1 MTMKKY
7 NVKNSVMNTAKKNK
21 IYIACLLLLV
31 AAATVSNVVPPLLM
45 KQLIDYNFTLKT
57 DDKLIFTA
65 LIYIGVIFASGVV
78 NFLKEAV
85 LTVLGQNITK
95 DIRLV
100 MVKKIEKINASYFSK
115 NESGQIASRLINDV
129 DAVSSMFTSGIAGMV
144 IDLFKIIGVLIS
156 VFYLSIS
163 LGIISVVLLPVIYI
177 ITRFFQK
184 KMLAAQ
190 VENRKQLGEVNNH
203 IAESFKNIFM
213 IKSFSKESYMEGKY
227 GLILENNYE
236 TLEKVNFYDSIF
248 SPIIRIIR
256 ALVIAFVAV
265 MSSKELDY
273 LGISVGMAAASID
286 LISSLFTPVENLG
299 MELQSIQKSLSGVKR
314 VDEFLSEEEDIK
326 DNLEI
331 FNLDLNSADIKF
343 NNVSFAYESGK
354 EVLKDISIEINPY
367 EKVTFTGRTGV
378 GKSTLFKLIVGLL
391 KPTEGSITINGTD
404 VFQIPNKDKRKI
416 FGYVEQNFHMIKG
429 TVADQVS
436 LGDCDIT
443 MDQIKNTLNMVGL
456 LEYVEGF
463 EHGCYTVVQNDNIFS
478 QGQRQ
483 LLSIARALVNNPPVL
498 ILDEITANLDQVTE
512 EKIVSVIERAGKNR
526 TILTISHRL
535 SSMASAD
542 KIVILEKGMVK
553 NIGTP
558 EMLLK
563 NDQWYKNHMKLEN
576 LTWQ

>member
-1 MTMKKY
+1 MKKY

-21 IYIACLLLLV
+21 IYVAYLLLLV

-95 DIRLV
+95 DIRIM
-100 MVKKIEKINASYFSK
+100 MVEKLEKINASYFSR
-115 NESGQIASRLINDV
+115 NESGQIASRFINDV
-129 DAVSSMFTSGIAGMV
+129 DAVSSMFTSGIAGMA

-163 LGIISVVLLPVIYI
+163 LGIISVVLLPAIYI

-190 VENRKQLGEVNNH
+190 IENRKQVGEVNNH

-213 IKSFSKESYMEGKY
+213 IKSFYKESYMEEKY
-227 GLILENNYE
+227 GLILENNYA
-236 TLEKVNFYDSIF
+236 TLENVNFYDSIF

-256 ALVIAFVAV
+256 AAVIAYVAV

-273 LGISVGMAAASID
+273 IGISVGMAAASID

-331 FNLDLNSADIKF
+331 FNLDLNSVDIKF
-343 NNVSFAYESGK
+343 NNVSFAYENGK
-354 EVLKDISIEINPY
+354 EVLKDVSIKIDPC

-378 GKSTLFKLIVGLL
+378 GKSTLFKLVVGLL
-391 KPTEGSITINGTD
+391 RPTKGSITINGTD

-436 LGDCDIT
+436 LGDCDIS

-463 EHGCYTVVQNDNIFS
+463 EHGCDTIVQNDNIFS

-512 EKIVSVIERAGKNR
+512 EKIVSVIERAGENR

-576 LTWQ
+576 LTWT

>member
-1 MTMKKY
+1 MKKY
-7 NVKNSVMNTAKKNK
+7 NVKNSVINTAKNNK
-21 IYIACLLLLV
+21 GFIALLLVLV
-31 AAATVSNVVPPLLM
+31 AAATVSSIAPPLIM
-45 KQLIDYNFTLKT
+45 KQLIDYNFTSKT

-65 LIYIGVIFASGVV
+65 VIYIMAIFASGAL

-95 DIRLV
+95 DILLL
-100 MVKKIEKINASYFSK
+100 MVEKLERISASYFSK

-129 DAVSSMFTSGIAGMV
+129 DAVSSMFTSGIAGMA

-156 VFYLSIS
+156 VFYLSRG
-163 LGIISVVLLPVIYI
+163 LGIITLVLLPAIYFL
-177 ITRFFQK
+177 TRFFQK
-184 KMLAAQ
+184 KMLGAQ
-190 VENRKQLGEVNNH
+190 VENRKQVGEVNNH

-213 IKSFSKESYMEGKY
+213 IKSFSKEDYMEDKY
-227 GLILENNYE
+227 VSILENNYD

-256 ALVIAFVAV
+256 AAVIAFVAV
-265 MSSKELDY
+265 MSSKELHY

-286 LISSLFTPVENLG
+286 LISSLFSPVENLG

-314 VDEFLSEEEDIK
+314 VDEFLREEEDIK
-326 DNLEI
+326 EDINECNL
-331 FNLDLNSADIKF
+331 NLNSIDIRF
-343 NNVSFAYESGK
+343 NNVSYAYEKGK
-354 EVLKDISIEINPY
+354 EVLKNINIKINPC

-378 GKSTLFKLIVGLL
+378 GKSTLFKLVVGLL
-391 KPTEGSITINGTD
+391 KPTEGSITINGKD

-436 LGDCDIT
+436 LGDKNIH
-443 MDQIKNTLNMVGL
+443 MDNIKHALSMVGL

-463 EHGCYTVVQNDNIFS
+463 ENGCDTIVKNDNIFS
-478 QGQRQ
+478 QGQKQ
-483 LLSIARALVNNPPVL
+483 LLSIARALVNNPPIL

-512 EKIVSVIERAGKNR
+512 EKIVSVLEKAGENR

-535 SSMASAD
+535 SSMVAAD
-542 KIVILEKGMVK
+542 KIVILENGRVK
-553 NIGTP
+553 NYGTP

-563 NDQWYKNHMKLEN
+563 NDEWYKNHIKLEN
-576 LTWQ
+576 LTWT

>member
-1 MTMKKY
+1 MKKY
-7 NVKNSVMNTAKKNK
+7 NVKNSVINTGKNNK
-21 IYIACLLLLV
+21 GFIALLLV
-31 AAATVSNVVPPLLM
+31 LVGAATVSSIVPPLIM

-65 LIYIGVIFASGVV
+65 VIYILVIFASGAL

-95 DIRLV
+95 DIRLL
-100 MVKKIEKINASYFSK
+100 MVEKLERISASYYSK
-115 NESGQIASRLINDV
+115 NESGQTASRLINDV
-129 DAVSSMFTSGIAGMV
+129 DAVSSMFTSGIAGMA

-156 VFYLSIS
+156 VFYLSRG
-163 LGIISVVLLPVIYI
+163 LGIITIVLLPAIYFL
-177 ITRFFQK
+177 TRFFQK
-184 KMLAAQ
+184 RMLGAQ
-190 VENRKQLGEVNNH
+190 VENRKQVGEVNNH

-213 IKSFSKESYMEGKY
+213 IKSFSKEDYMEDKY
-227 GLILENNYE
+227 VSILENNYD

-256 ALVIAFVAV
+256 AAVIAFIAV
-265 MSSKELDY
+265 MSSKELHY

-286 LISSLFTPVENLG
+286 LISSLFSPVENLG

-314 VDEFLSEEEDIK
+314 VDEFLREEEDIK
-326 DNLEI
+326 EDINEYE
-331 FNLDLNSADIKF
+331 LDLTSIDIRF
-343 NNVSFAYESGK
+343 NNVSFAYEKGK
-354 EVLKDISIEINPY
+354 EVLKNINIQVNPC

-378 GKSTLFKLIVGLL
+378 GKSTLFKLVVGLL
-391 KPTEGSITINGTD
+391 KPTEGNITINGTD

-436 LGDCDIT
+436 LGDKDIHT
-443 MDQIKNTLNMVGL
+443 DNIKHALRMVGL

-463 EHGCYTVVQNDNIFS
+463 ENGCDTFVKNDNIFS
-478 QGQRQ
+478 QGQKQ
-483 LLSIARALVNNPPVL
+483 LLSIARALVNNPPIL

-512 EKIVSVIERAGKNR
+512 EKIVSVLEKAGENR

-535 SSMASAD
+535 SSMAAAD
-542 KIVILEKGMVK
+542 KIVILENGRVK
-553 NIGTP
+553 NYGTP

-563 NDQWYKNHMKLEN
+563 NDEWYKNHIKLEN
-576 LTWQ
+576 LTWT

>member
-57 DDKLIFTA
+57 DDNLILTA

-95 DIRLV
+95 DIRIM
-100 MVKKIEKINASYFSK
+100 MVEKLEKVNASYFSK
-115 NESGQIASRLINDV
+115 NESGQIASRLLNDV

-163 LGIISVVLLPVIYI
+163 LGIISVVLLPAIYI

-190 VENRKQLGEVNNH
+190 IENRKQLGEVNNH

-213 IKSFSKESYMEGKY
+213 IKSFSKESYMEEKY

-256 ALVIAFVAV
+256 AVLIAFVAV

-314 VDEFLSEEEDIK
+314 VDEFLGEEEDIK
-326 DNLEI
+326 ETKET
-331 FNLDLNSADIKF
+331 FNLDLNSIDIKF
-343 NNVSFAYESGK
+343 NNVSFAYEKGK
-354 EVLKDISIEINPY
+354 EVLKDISIQINTS

-391 KPTEGSITINGTD
+391 RPTEGSITINGTD

-436 LGDCDIT
+436 LGDCNIT

-463 EHGCYTVVQNDNIFS
+463 EHGCDTIVQNDNIFS

-498 ILDEITANLDQVTE
+498 ILDEITANLDQITE
-512 EKIVSVIERAGKNR
+512 EKIVSVIERAGENR

-563 NDQWYKNHMKLEN
+563 NDQWYRNHMKLEN
-576 LTWQ
+576 LTWT

>member
-1 MTMKKY
+1 MKKY
-7 NVKNSVMNTAKKNK
+7 NVKNSVLNTAKKNK

-31 AAATVSNVVPPLLM
+31 AGATVSNVVPPLLM

-65 LIYIGVIFASGVV
+65 FIYIAVIYASGVV

-95 DIRLV
+95 DIRLL
-100 MVKKIEKINASYFSK
+100 MVEKLEKINASYFSR

-129 DAVSSMFTSGIAGMV
+129 DAVSSMSTSGIAGMA

-163 LGIISVVLLPVIYI
+163 LGFISVMLLPAIYI

-184 KMLAAQ
+184 RMLAAQ

-213 IKSFSKESYMEGKY
+213 IKSFSKESYMERKY

-256 ALVIAFVAV
+256 AAVIAFVAV
-265 MSSKELDY
+265 VSSKDLNY

-286 LISSLFTPVENLG
+286 LISSLFSPVENLG

-314 VDEFLSEEEDIK
+314 VDEFLNEEEDK
-326 DNLEI
+326 KEAKEI
-331 FNLDLNSADIKF
+331 CNFDLKSVDIRF
-343 NNVSFAYESGK
+343 NNVSFAYEKGK
-354 EVLKDISIEINPY
+354 EVLKDINVQINPC

-378 GKSTLFKLIVGLL
+378 GKSTLFKLVVGLL
-391 KPTEGSITINGTD
+391 RPTEGSITINGTD

-463 EHGCYTVVQNDNIFS
+463 EHGCDTIVQNDNIFS

-498 ILDEITANLDQVTE
+498 IFDEITANLDQVTE
-512 EKIVSVIERAGKNR
+512 EKIVSVIEKAGENR

-542 KIVILEKGMVK
+542 KIVILEKGRVK

-558 EMLLK
+558 EMLLQ

-576 LTWQ
+576 LTWT

>member
-21 IYIACLLLLV
+21 IYITCLLLLV

-57 DDKLIFTA
+57 DDNLILTA

-95 DIRLV
+95 DIRIM
-100 MVKKIEKINASYFSK
+100 MVEKLEKVNASYFSK
-115 NESGQIASRLINDV
+115 NESGQIASRLLNDV

-163 LGIISVVLLPVIYI
+163 LGIISVVLLPAIYI

-184 KMLAAQ
+184 RMLAAQ
-190 VENRKQLGEVNNH
+190 IENRKQLGEVNNH

-213 IKSFSKESYMEGKY
+213 IKSFSKESYMEEKY

-256 ALVIAFVAV
+256 AVLIAFVAV

-314 VDEFLSEEEDIK
+314 VDEFLGEEEDIK
-326 DNLEI
+326 ETKET
-331 FNLDLNSADIKF
+331 FNLDLNSIDIKF
-343 NNVSFAYESGK
+343 NNVSFAYEKGK
-354 EVLKDISIEINPY
+354 EVLKDISIQINTS

-391 KPTEGSITINGTD
+391 RPTEGSITINGTD

-436 LGDCDIT
+436 LGDCNIT

-463 EHGCYTVVQNDNIFS
+463 EHGCDTIVQNDNIFS

-498 ILDEITANLDQVTE
+498 ILDEITANLDQITE
-512 EKIVSVIERAGKNR
+512 EKIVSVIERAGENR

>member
-1 MTMKKY
+1 MTMRKY
-7 NVKNSVMNTAKKNK
+7 NVKNSVMSTAKKNK
-21 IYIACLLLLV
+21 IYIAFLLLLV
-31 AAATVSNVVPPLLM
+31 VAATVSNVVPPLLM

-57 DDKLIFTA
+57 DDKLMFTA
-65 LIYIGVIFASGVV
+65 VIYIGVIFASGGV

-95 DIRLV
+95 DIRLM
-100 MVKKIEKINASYFSK
+100 MVEKLEKINASYFSR

-129 DAVSSMFTSGIAGMV
+129 DAVSSMFTSGIAGMA
-144 IDLFKIIGVLIS
+144 IDLFKIIGVLVS

-163 LGIISVVLLPVIYI
+163 LGIISVVLLPVIYF
-177 ITRFFQK
+177 ITRHFQK

-190 VENRKQLGEVNNH
+190 IENRKQLGEVNNH

-213 IKSFSKESYMEGKY
+213 IKSFSKESYMEEKY

-248 SPIIRIIR
+248 SPIIRVIR
-256 ALVIAFVAV
+256 AAVIAFVAV
-265 MSSKELDY
+265 VSTKELNY
-273 LGISVGMAAASID
+273 LGISIGMAAASID

-326 DNLEI
+326 ETKEI
-331 FNLDLNSADIKF
+331 FNLDINNFDIKF
-343 NNVSFAYESGK
+343 NNVSFAYENGK
-354 EVLKDISIEINPY
+354 EVLKDINIQINPH

-378 GKSTLFKLIVGLL
+378 GKSTLFKLVVGLL
-391 KPTEGSITINGTD
+391 KPTEGSITINGID

-416 FGYVEQNFHMIKG
+416 FGYVEQSFHMIKG

-443 MDQIKNTLNMVGL
+443 MDQIKNALNMVGL

-463 EHGCYTVVQNDNIFS
+463 EQGCDTIVQNDNIFS

-512 EKIVSVIERAGKNR
+512 EKIVSVLEKAGENR

-542 KIVILEKGMVK
+542 KIVILEKGRVK

-576 LTWQ
+576 LTWT

>member
-1 MTMKKY
+1 MKKY
-7 NVKNSVMNTAKKNK
+7 NVKNSVINTAKKNK

-31 AAATVSNVVPPLLM
+31 AGATVSNVVPPLLM
-45 KQLIDYNFTLKT
+45 KQFIDYNFTLKT
-57 DDKLIFTA
+57 DDKLLFTA
-65 LIYIGVIFASGVV
+65 FIYIAVIFVSGVV

-95 DIRLV
+95 DIRLM
-100 MVKKIEKINASYFSK
+100 MVEKLEKLNASYFSR

-129 DAVSSMFTSGIAGMV
+129 DAVSSMFTSGIAVMA

-156 VFYLSIS
+156 VFYLSIR
-163 LGIISVVLLPVIYI
+163 LGIISVVLLPAIYI

-184 KMLAAQ
+184 KMLTAQ
-190 VENRKQLGEVNNH
+190 IENRKQLGEVNNH

-213 IKSFSKESYMEGKY
+213 IKSFYKESYMEGKY

-256 ALVIAFVAV
+256 AAVIAFVAV
-265 MSSKELDY
+265 MSSEELDY

-314 VDEFLSEEEDIK
+314 VDEFLKEEEDVK
-326 DNLEI
+326 ETKEI
-331 FNLDLNSADIKF
+331 FNLDLNSVDIKF
-343 NNVSFAYESGK
+343 NNVSFAYEKGK
-354 EVLKDISIEINPY
+354 EVLKDINVQINPC

-378 GKSTLFKLIVGLL
+378 GKSTLFKLVVGLL
-391 KPTEGSITINGTD
+391 RPTEGSITVNGID

-429 TVADQVS
+429 TVAEQIS

-463 EHGCYTVVQNDNIFS
+463 EQGCDTIVQNDNIFS

-483 LLSIARALVNNPPVL
+483 LLSIARALVNNPPIL

-512 EKIVSVIERAGKNR
+512 EKIVSVIEKAGENR

-535 SSMASAD
+535 SSMVSSD
-542 KIVILEKGMVK
+542 KIVILEKGRVK

-558 EMLLK
+558 EMLMK

-576 LTWQ
+576 LTWT

>member
-1 MTMKKY
+1 MKKY
-7 NVKNSVMNTAKKNK
+7 NVKNSVIKTAEKNK
-21 IYIACLLLLV
+21 GLIVLLLVLV
-31 AAATVSNVVPPLLM
+31 AAATITNIAPPLIM

-57 DDKLIFTA
+57 EDKLVFTA
-65 LIYIGVIFASGVV
+65 VVYITVIFAAGIV
-78 NFLKEAV
+78 NFFKEAI
-85 LTVLGQNITK
+85 LTVLGQNITM
-95 DIRLV
+95 DIRLL
-100 MVKKIEKINASYFSK
+100 MMEKLENISASYFSK

-129 DAVSSMFTSGIAGMV
+129 DAVSSMFTSGIAGMAT
-144 IDLFKIIGVLIS
+144 DLFKIAGVFFS
-156 VFYLSIS
+156 VFYLSKG
-163 LGIISVVLLPVIYI
+163 LGIIALVLLPAIYF

-184 KMLAAQ
+184 KMLGAQ
-190 VENRKQLGEVNNH
+190 IENRKQVGEVNNH

-213 IKSFSKESYMEGKY
+213 IKSFSKESYMEDKY
-227 GLILENNYE
+227 GSILEKNYE

-256 ALVIAFVAV
+256 AAVIAFVAV
-265 MSSKELDY
+265 MSAKDLDY

-314 VDEFLSEEEDIK
+314 VDEFLGEEEDLK
-326 DNLEI
+326 DQTEE
-331 FNLDLNSADIKF
+331 FNLDLSKVEIRF
-343 NNVSFAYESGK
+343 NNVSFAYENGN
-354 EVLKDISIEINPY
+354 EVLKGIDVQINPY

-378 GKSTLFKLIVGLL
+378 GKSTLFKLAVGLL

-443 MDQIKNTLNMVGL
+443 MDQIKRTLDMVGL

-463 EHGCYTVVQNDNIFS
+463 EHGCETIVQNDNIFS

-512 EKIVSVIERAGKNR
+512 KKIVSVIEKAGKNR

-535 SSMASAD
+535 SSMVSSD
-542 KIVILEKGMVK
+542 KIIIIENGRVK

>member
-1 MTMKKY
+1 MKKY
-7 NVKNSVMNTAKKNK
+7 NVKNSVIGTAKKNK
-21 IYIACLLLLV
+21 IYIALLLLLV
-31 AAATVSNVVPPLLM
+31 AAATILNVVPPLLM
-45 KQLIDYNFTLKT
+45 KKLIDYNFTLKT
-57 DDKLIFTA
+57 EDKLIFTA
-65 LIYIGVIFASGVV
+65 VIYVMVIFATGVV
-78 NFLKEAV
+78 NFFREAV
-85 LTVLGQNITK
+85 LTVLGQNITT
-95 DIRLV
+95 DIRLL
-100 MVKKIEKINASYFSK
+100 MMEKLEKISASYFSK
-115 NESGQIASRLINDV
+115 NESGQISSRLINDV
-129 DAVSSMFTSGIAGMV
+129 DAVSSMFTSGIAGMA

-156 VFYLSIS
+156 VFYLSRG
-163 LGIISVVLLPVIYI
+163 LGIIALLLLPVIYF

-184 KMLAAQ
+184 KMLGAQ
-190 VENRKQLGEVNNH
+190 IENRKQVGEVNNH

-213 IKSFSKESYMEGKY
+213 IKSFSKESYMEDKY

-256 ALVIAFVAV
+256 AAVIAFIAV
-265 MSSKELDY
+265 MCSKELYY

-314 VDEFLSEEEDIK
+314 VDEFLREEEDIK
-326 DNLEI
+326 ETKEI
-331 FNLDLNSADIKF
+331 FNFDINNVDIRF
-343 NNVSFAYESGK
+343 NNVSFAYDKGN
-354 EVLKDISIEINPY
+354 EVLKDINFQINSF

-404 VFQIPNKDKRKI
+404 VFQIQNKDKRKI

-436 LGDCDIT
+436 LGDSDIT
-443 MDQIKNTLNMVGL
+443 MDQIKNALNMVGL

-463 EHGCYTVVQNDNIFS
+463 EQGCSTVVQNENIFS

-483 LLSIARALVNNPPVL
+483 LLSIARALVNNPPIL

-512 EKIVSVIERAGKNR
+512 EKIVSVLEKACENR

-535 SSMASAD
+535 SSMAASD
-542 KIVILEKGMVK
+542 KIVILEAGRVK

-576 LTWQ
+576 LTWT

>member
-1 MTMKKY
+1 MKKY
-7 NVKNSVMNTAKKNK
+7 NVKNSVINTGKNNK
-21 IYIACLLLLV
+21 GFIALLLV
-31 AAATVSNVVPPLLM
+31 LVGAATVSSIVPPLIM

-65 LIYIGVIFASGVV
+65 VIYILVIFASGAL

-95 DIRLV
+95 DIRLL
-100 MVKKIEKINASYFSK
+100 MVEKLERISASYFSK
-115 NESGQIASRLINDV
+115 NESGQIASRLTNDV
-129 DAVSSMFTSGIAGMV
+129 DAVSSMFTSGIAGMA

-156 VFYLSIS
+156 VFYLSRG
-163 LGIISVVLLPVIYI
+163 LGIITIVLLPVIYFL
-177 ITRFFQK
+177 TRFFQK
-184 KMLAAQ
+184 RMLGAQ
-190 VENRKQLGEVNNH
+190 VENRKQVGEVNNH

-213 IKSFSKESYMEGKY
+213 IKSFSKEDYMEDKY
-227 GLILENNYE
+227 VSILENNYD

-256 ALVIAFVAV
+256 AAVIAFVAV
-265 MSSKELDY
+265 MSSKELHY

-286 LISSLFTPVENLG
+286 LISSLFSPVENLG

-314 VDEFLSEEEDIK
+314 VDEFLREEEDIK
-326 DNLEI
+326 EDINECE
-331 FNLDLNSADIKF
+331 LDLTSIDIRF
-343 NNVSFAYESGK
+343 NNVSFAYEKGK
-354 EVLKDISIEINPY
+354 EVLKNISIQINPC

-378 GKSTLFKLIVGLL
+378 GKSTLFKLVVGLL

-436 LGDCDIT
+436 LGDKDIH
-443 MDQIKNTLNMVGL
+443 MDNIKHALRMVGL

-463 EHGCYTVVQNDNIFS
+463 ENGCDTIVKNDNIFS
-478 QGQRQ
+478 QGQKQ
-483 LLSIARALVNNPPVL
+483 LLSIARALVNNPPIL

-512 EKIVSVIERAGKNR
+512 EKIVSVLEKAGENR

-535 SSMASAD
+535 SSMAAAD
-542 KIVILEKGMVK
+542 KIVILENGRVK
-553 NIGTP
+553 NYGTP

-563 NDQWYKNHMKLEN
+563 NDEWYKNHIKLEN
-576 LTWQ
+576 LTWT

>member
-1 MTMKKY
+1 MKKY
-7 NVKNSVMNTAKKNK
+7 NMKNSVINTVKNNK
-21 IYIACLLLLV
+21 GLIALLLVLV
-31 AAATVSNVVPPLLM
+31 AAATISNIVPPLIM

-57 DDKLIFTA
+57 EDKLIFTA
-65 LIYIGVIFASGVV
+65 VIYIMVIFASGIV

-95 DIRLV
+95 DIRLL
-100 MVKKIEKINASYFSK
+100 MMEKLEKISASYFSR

-129 DAVSSMFTSGIAGMV
+129 DAVSSMFTSGIAGMA

-156 VFYLSIS
+156 VFYLSRG
-163 LGIISVVLLPVIYI
+163 LGIIALVLLPAIYF

-184 KMLAAQ
+184 KMLGAQ
-190 VENRKQLGEVNNH
+190 IENRKQVGEVNNH

-227 GLILENNYE
+227 GIILENNYE

-256 ALVIAFVAV
+256 AAVIAFVAV

-314 VDEFLSEEEDIK
+314 VDEFLGEDEDIK
-326 DNLEI
+326 ENIDV
-331 FNLDLNSADIKF
+331 FNLDINSVDIRF
-343 NNVSFAYESGK
+343 NNVSFAYEKGK
-354 EVLKDISIEINPY
+354 KVLKDINVQVNPC

-378 GKSTLFKLIVGLL
+378 GKSTLFKLVVGLL

-443 MDQIKNTLNMVGL
+443 MDQIKNALNMVGL

-463 EHGCYTVVQNDNIFS
+463 EQGCSTIVQNDNIFS

-483 LLSIARALVNNPPVL
+483 LLSIARALVNNPPIL

-512 EKIVSVIERAGKNR
+512 EKIVSVLEKAGENR

-535 SSMASAD
+535 SSMAASD
-542 KIVILEKGMVK
+542 KIVILEAGRVK

-576 LTWQ
+576 LTWT